1 VTARGRIGVL
11 TSFADVAKG
20 GKGAERLVAK
30 VDAIADA
37 GVPVVWDSGAFS
49 VWRVGAAVDVD
60 SHAAWVAE
68 RQAAGRP
75 TRHVGLDVIYDPDGS
90 LANYR
95 RQLAAGARVEPT
107 VHYGEPLSLVD
118 QYLATDPEWINV
130 GGVAQRAK
138 GQSLRQA
145 IGFLAAVTQ
154 RAGADVRVHALGGT
168 HPTIGRMLP
177 FDACDS
183 TYWMSVFLY
192 KNLPLFDPDRGD
204 WRKFKFGSKH
214 PDLRAGGWEKMYAEG
229 GWLRSE
235 YGVDPDDLAHAEI
248 TRTYDD
254 LTCRLS
260 IESHR
265 RFADWLAERHDR
277 DVVVYLA
284 GGHLI
289 PLHALLGEEAPE

>member
-1 VTARGRIGVL
+1 VTARGQIGVL
-11 TSFADVAKG
+11 ASFADVAKG
-20 GKGAERLVAK
+20 GKAAERLVEK
-30 VDAIADA
+30 VDALADA

-60 SHAAWVAE
+60 DHARWVAA
-68 RQAAGRP
+68 RQSAGTV

-95 RQLAAGARVEPT
+95 RQIAAGARVEPT

-118 QYLATDPEWINV
+118 EYLATDPDWINV

-138 GQSLRQA
+138 GESLRQA
-145 IGFLAAVTQ
+145 IGFFAAVAKK
-154 RAGADVRVHALGGT
+154 AGDRVRVHGLGAT
-168 HPTIGRMLP
+168 HPTIGRLLP

-192 KNLPLFDPDRGD
+192 RQLPLFDPEKGD
-204 WRKFKFGSKH
+204 WRKYKFGSKH
-214 PDLRAGGWEKMYAEG
+214 PDLRASGWRSVYADG
-229 GWLRSE
+229 RWLRSE
-235 YGVDPDDLAHAEI
+235 YGVEPDDLAHAAPLSN
-248 TRTYDD
+248 RADD
-254 LTCRLS
+254 PTVALS

-265 RFADWLAERHDR
+265 RFADWLASRHNR

-284 GGHLI
+284 GGGDI
-289 PLHALLGEEAPE
+289 PLHALTGTDAP